1 MQSLKTYVSL
11 FTLLIVVSCVSGSN
25 RPDAAMCGSLGDCHD
40 SRGDFQEDPRLLLCT
55 NPFGYSLLEN
65 YIDKL
70 ELRIRE
76 LERRR
81 CK

>member
-1 MQSLKTYVSL
+1 
-11 FTLLIVVSCVSGSN
+11 
-25 RPDAAMCGSLGDCHD
+25 MCGSGGDCRD
-40 SRGDFQEDPRLLLCT
+40 SRGEFQEDPRLLLCT

-70 ELRIRE
+70 ELRVKE